1 MRTFIIVLIFLLPN
15 LLLANFWAK
24 HDIKIV
30 EIVEAGYEEG
40 RVEVLKDGQERIF
53 EVGYFGK
60 LDEKAAEKIL
70 ELNTRI
76 YGLGSLKINRI
87 RYEIWEDS
95 INISVNTAQ
104 IQFQGRD
111 LGAFFPGGLAFF
123 YLDGAL
129 RYELRMVKDG
139 VSQKIKG
146 IFETEE
152 LLYKDVLKYVSG
164 QKMDQEI
171 IERKLEIQGEE
182 IPDRPKTI
190 AETLARPSLRVF
202 FGSGGLIS
210 FGYALI
216 WDTFEI
222 MPTLSYVRYLPD
234 DEITEPIIGIP
245 LGVRFHYY
253 LTGSAYAF
261 GGAFYALGLEN
272 YEDSFVLQIG
282 AGLIMLDYF
291 FGELGYT
298 VNKERN
304 GMIMGLGL
312 KFPF

>member
-216 WDTFEI
+216 WDTF
-222 MPTLSYVRYLPD
+222 D
-234 DEITEPIIGIP
+234 
-245 LGVRFHYY
+245 
-253 LTGSAYAF
+253 AYSF
-261 GGAFYALGLEN
+261 LCAL
-272 YEDSFVLQIG
+272 F
-282 AGLIMLDYF
+282 A
-291 FGELGYT
+291 
-298 VNKERN
+298 R
-304 GMIMGLGL
+304 
-312 KFPF
+312 